1 MKEFGCNL
9 PRIWPASFDRQILW
23 DPILSLIGYAHG
35 PRTDLPGDLHATQ
48 QHMLGELELEIQSV
62 KFGALKSELFL
73 LRGYALF
80 FLKEK
85 KQKLS

>member
-1 MKEFGCNL
+1 MKEFDCNL
-9 PRIWPASFDRQILW
+9 PRIWPASFDRQILC

-35 PRTDLPGDLHATQ
+35 PRTNLRGDLHATQ
-48 QHMLGELELEIQSV
+48 QHMLGELEIQSV